1 MRVRNLN
8 INTDLPYTHKAL
20 LQYFHKRACRPP
32 VESYCLFASCV
43 PLLELSRSSANHAL
57 WRRHTKDPIKR
68 SLNRAVN
75 TMKTVAEASIAAS
88 ISANATRLSEALNN
102 HMRNS
107 FQPDSRK
114 VLRKFH
120 PAEVSEVTG
129 ISMSNLRTRH
139 QEGDFPE
146 VETDSRGRRL
156 YSAAEIDEIRHVMAR
171 TGRNGEAYLPGR
183 RESDAIQLISI
194 VNFKGGSGKTTTAIH
209 LAQRYALR
217 GYRVLAVDLDPQAS
231 LTTMFGYR
239 PELEFAEGGTIYDAL
254 KYDDPVPISQ
264 IIRKTYFHKLDL
276 APAGLLLSEYE
287 TETAYALQHKID
299 PPFTQRLSIALDE
312 VEANY
317 DIVIIDCPPALGF
330 TTMTALLASTGLL
343 ITVIPSMLDVA
354 SMSQFLEMAGETVK
368 TLEEA
373 IGPIDWKF
381 LKFLISRY
389 EPMDVPQSQIAGFL
403 RTILLDQVL
412 TTPMLKST
420 AISDAGMTQQTIYE
434 LDPSQVVKK
443 TLSRILESVN
453 GVADEFEKT
462 IQQAWGREVD

>member
-1 MRVRNLN
+1 MNSDGN
-8 INTDLPYTHKAL
+8 IAQT
-20 LQYFHKRACRPP
+20 
-32 VESYCLFASCV
+32 S
-43 PLLELSRSSANHAL
+43 
-57 WRRHTKDPIKR
+57 
-68 SLNRAVN
+68 
-75 TMKTVAEASIAAS
+75 SIAAS
-88 ISANATRLSEALNN
+88 IASNAARLSEALNN

-114 VLRKFH
+114 ALRKFH
-120 PAEVSEVTG
+120 PAEVSELTG

-139 QEGDFPE
+139 QEGDFPD

-156 YSAAEIDEIRHVMAR
+156 YTAQEIDQIRHVMAK
-171 TGRNGEAYLPGR
+171 TGRNGETYLPGR
-183 RESDAIQLISI
+183 RESDALQVISI
-194 VNFKGGSGKTTTAIH
+194 VNFKGGSSKTTSAIH

-217 GYRVLAVDLDPQAS
+217 GYRVLAIDMDPQAS

-239 PELEFAEGGTIYDAL
+239 PEIEFAESGTVYDAL
-254 KYDDPVPISQ
+254 KYEDPVPLSQ
-264 IIRKTYFHKLDL
+264 VIRKTYFHNLDL

-299 PPFTQRLSIALDE
+299 PPFTQRLAIALDE
-312 VEANY
+312 VEADY
-317 DIVIIDCPPALGF
+317 DLVIIDCPPQLGF

-343 ITVIPSMLDVA
+343 ITVVPSMLDVA
-354 SMSQFLEMAGETVK
+354 SMAQFLEMAGETVQ

-373 IGPIDWKF
+373 AGPIDWNF
-381 LKFLISRY
+381 LKFLIARY
-389 EPMDVPQSQIAGFL
+389 EPTDVPQSQMAGFL
-403 RTILLDQVL
+403 RSILLDQVL

-443 TLSRILESVN
+443 TLTRILESVI

-462 IQQAWGREVD
+462 IQQAWGRETD

>member
-1 MRVRNLN
+1 
-8 INTDLPYTHKAL
+8 
-20 LQYFHKRACRPP
+20 
-32 VESYCLFASCV
+32 
-43 PLLELSRSSANHAL
+43 
-57 WRRHTKDPIKR
+57 
-68 SLNRAVN
+68 VN
-75 TMKTVAEASIAAS
+75 SNMKTVATSSIAAS
-88 ISANATRLSEALNN
+88 IASNAARLSEALNN

-114 VLRKFH
+114 TLRKFH
-120 PAEVSEVTG
+120 PAEVSELTG

-139 QEGDFPE
+139 QEGDFPD

-156 YSAAEIDEIRHVMAR
+156 YTAQEIDQIRHVMAK
-171 TGRNGEAYLPGR
+171 TGRNGETYIPGR
-183 RESDAIQLISI
+183 RENDALQVISI
-194 VNFKGGSGKTTTAIH
+194 VNFKGGSSKTTSAIH

-217 GYRVLAVDLDPQAS
+217 GYRVLAIDMDPQAS

-239 PELEFAEGGTIYDAL
+239 PEIEFAESGTIYEAL
-254 KYDDPVPISQ
+254 KYEDPVPLSQ
-264 IIRKTYFHKLDL
+264 VIRKTYFHNLDL

-299 PPFTQRLSIALDE
+299 PPFTQRLAIALDE
-312 VEANY
+312 IEADY
-317 DIVIIDCPPALGF
+317 DLVIIDCPPQLGF

-343 ITVIPSMLDVA
+343 ITVVPSMLDVA
-354 SMSQFLEMAGETVK
+354 SMAQFLEMAGETVQ

-373 IGPIDWKF
+373 AGPIDWNF
-381 LKFLISRY
+381 LKFLIARY
-389 EPMDVPQSQIAGFL
+389 EPTDVPQSQMAGFL
-403 RTILLDQVL
+403 RSILLDQVL

-443 TLSRILESVN
+443 TLVRILESVN

-462 IQQAWGREVD
+462 IQQAWGRETD

>member
-1 MRVRNLN
+1 MNPN
-8 INTDLPYTHKAL
+8 
-20 LQYFHKRACRPP
+20 
-32 VESYCLFASCV
+32 
-43 PLLELSRSSANHAL
+43 
-57 WRRHTKDPIKR
+57 
-68 SLNRAVN
+68 
-75 TMKTVAEASIAAS
+75 MKTVAASSIASSIAS
-88 ISANATRLSEALNN
+88 NAARLSTALDN

-114 VLRKFH
+114 TLRKFQ
-120 PAEVSEVTG
+120 PAEVSELTG

-139 QEGDFPE
+139 QEGDFPD

-156 YSAAEIDEIRHVMAR
+156 YSAEEIDQIRHVMAR
-171 TGRNGEAYLPGR
+171 TGRNGDAYLPGR
-183 RESDAIQLISI
+183 RETDSLQVISI
-194 VNFKGGSGKTTTAIH
+194 VNFKGGSSKTTSAIH

-217 GYRVLAVDLDPQAS
+217 GYKVLAIDMDPQAS

-239 PELEFAEGGTIYDAL
+239 PEIEFAESGTIYDAL
-254 KYDDPVPISQ
+254 KYEDPVPLSQ
-264 IIRKTYFHKLDL
+264 VIRTTYFHNLDL

-299 PPFTQRLSIALDE
+299 PPFTQRLAIALDE

-317 DIVIIDCPPALGF
+317 DIVIIDCPPQLGF

-343 ITVIPSMLDVA
+343 ITVVPSMLDVA
-354 SMSQFLEMAGETVK
+354 SMAQFLEMAGETVQ

-373 IGPIDWKF
+373 AGPIDWNF
-381 LKFLISRY
+381 LKFLIARY
-389 EPMDVPQSQIAGFL
+389 EPTDVPQSQMAGFL
-403 RTILLDQVL
+403 RSILLDQVL

-434 LDPSQVVKK
+434 LEPSQVVKK
-443 TLSRILESVN
+443 TLVRILESVN

-462 IQQAWGREVD
+462 IQQAWGRETN

>member
-1 MRVRNLN
+1 MNSNAN
-8 INTDLPYTHKAL
+8 IAQT
-20 LQYFHKRACRPP
+20 
-32 VESYCLFASCV
+32 S
-43 PLLELSRSSANHAL
+43 
-57 WRRHTKDPIKR
+57 
-68 SLNRAVN
+68 
-75 TMKTVAEASIAAS
+75 SIAAS
-88 ISANATRLSEALNN
+88 IASNAARLSEALNN

-114 VLRKFH
+114 ALRKFH
-120 PAEVSEVTG
+120 PAEVSELTG

-139 QEGDFPE
+139 QEGDFPD

-156 YSAAEIDEIRHVMAR
+156 YTAEEIDQIRHVMAK
-171 TGRNGEAYLPGR
+171 TGRNGETYLPGR
-183 RESDAIQLISI
+183 RESDALQVISI
-194 VNFKGGSGKTTTAIH
+194 VNFKGGSSKTTSAIH

-217 GYRVLAVDLDPQAS
+217 GYRVLAIDMDPQAS

-239 PELEFAEGGTIYDAL
+239 PEIEFAESGTVYDAL
-254 KYDDPVPISQ
+254 KYEDPAPLSQ
-264 IIRKTYFHKLDL
+264 VIRKTYFHNLDL

-299 PPFTQRLSIALDE
+299 PPFTQRLAIALDE
-312 VEANY
+312 VEADY
-317 DIVIIDCPPALGF
+317 DLVIIDCPPQLGF

-343 ITVIPSMLDVA
+343 ITVVPSMLDVA
-354 SMSQFLEMAGETVK
+354 SMAQFLEMAGETVQ

-373 IGPIDWKF
+373 AGPIDWNF
-381 LKFLISRY
+381 LKFLIARY
-389 EPMDVPQSQIAGFL
+389 EPTDVPQSQMAGFL
-403 RTILLDQVL
+403 RSILLDQVL

-443 TLSRILESVN
+443 TLTRILESVN

-462 IQQAWGREVD
+462 IQQAWGRETD

>member
-1 MRVRNLN
+1 
-8 INTDLPYTHKAL
+8 
-20 LQYFHKRACRPP
+20 
-32 VESYCLFASCV
+32 
-43 PLLELSRSSANHAL
+43 
-57 WRRHTKDPIKR
+57 
-68 SLNRAVN
+68 
-75 TMKTVAEASIAAS
+75 MKTEDSNSIAAS
-88 ISANATRLSEALNN
+88 IASNAARLSEALNI

-114 VLRKFH
+114 ALRKFH
-120 PAEVSEVTG
+120 PAEVSELTG

-156 YSAAEIDEIRHVMAR
+156 YSAQEIDQIRHVMAR
-171 TGRNGEAYLPGR
+171 TGRNGETYLSGR
-183 RESDAIQLISI
+183 RENDALQVISI
-194 VNFKGGSGKTTTAIH
+194 VNFKGGSSKTTSAIH

-217 GYRVLAVDLDPQAS
+217 GYRVLAVDMDPQAS

-239 PELEFAEGGTIYDAL
+239 PEIEFAESGTIYDAL
-254 KYDDPVPISQ
+254 KYEDPVPLSQ
-264 IIRKTYFHKLDL
+264 VIRKTYFHNLDL

-287 TETAYALQHKID
+287 TETAYALQHKVD
-299 PPFTQRLSIALDE
+299 PPFTQRLAIALDE

-317 DIVIIDCPPALGF
+317 DLVIIDCPPQLGF

-343 ITVIPSMLDVA
+343 ITVVPSMLDVA
-354 SMSQFLEMAGETVK
+354 SMAQFLEMAGETVQ
-368 TLEEA
+368 TLEEVA
-373 IGPIDWKF
+373 GPIDWNF
-381 LKFLISRY
+381 LKFLIARY
-389 EPMDVPQSQIAGFL
+389 EPTDVPQSQMAGFL
-403 RTILLDQVL
+403 RSILLDQVL

-443 TLSRILESVN
+443 TLARILESVN

-462 IQQAWGREVD
+462 IQQAWGREPD

>member
-1 MRVRNLN
+1 MNSTTK
-8 INTDLPYTHKAL
+8 IPNT
-20 LQYFHKRACRPP
+20 
-32 VESYCLFASCV
+32 S
-43 PLLELSRSSANHAL
+43 
-57 WRRHTKDPIKR
+57 
-68 SLNRAVN
+68 
-75 TMKTVAEASIAAS
+75 SIAAS
-88 ISANATRLSEALNN
+88 ISANALRLSEALDN

-114 VLRKFH
+114 TLRKFH
-120 PAEVSEVTG
+120 AGEVSELTG

-156 YSAAEIDEIRHVMAR
+156 YSAQEIAQIRQVMAR

-183 RESDAIQLISI
+183 REGDALQVISI
-194 VNFKGGSGKTTTAIH
+194 VNFKGGSSKTTSAIH

-217 GYRVLAVDLDPQAS
+217 GYRVLAVDMDPQAS

-239 PELEFAEGGTIYDAL
+239 PEIEFAESGTIYDAL
-254 KYDDPVPISQ
+254 KYTDPVPLSQ
-264 IIRKTYFHKLDL
+264 VVRKTYFHNLDL

-287 TETAYALQHKID
+287 TETAYALQHKVD
-299 PPFTQRLSIALDE
+299 PPFTQRLAIALDE
-312 VEANY
+312 IEANY
-317 DIVIIDCPPALGF
+317 DLVIIDCPPQLGF

-343 ITVIPSMLDVA
+343 ITVVPSMLDVA
-354 SMSQFLEMAGETVK
+354 SMAQFLEMAGETVV

-373 IGPIDWKF
+373 TGPVDWSF

-389 EPMDVPQSQIAGFL
+389 EPTDVPQSQMAGFL
-403 RTILLDQVL
+403 RSILLDQVL

-443 TLSRILESVN
+443 TLERIMESVN

-462 IQQAWGREVD
+462 IQQVWGRGAD